1 MTARITIEFTEN
13 FIEMIKEESGYTNPE
28 AIAAFLKGL
37 FVSEYENMDTKLFIK
52 DYIIEVK

>member
-1 MTARITIEFTEN
+1 MTAKITIEFTED
-13 FIEMIKEESGYTNPE
+13 FIKMIKEESGYSNPE